1 MDKKIHILKQTGEE
15 LDKILSLKPDSVIS
29 DESENAVQNKVVKK
43 YVDQRAQQAYDQALE
58 YTDENILELIWYTD
72 ERVTPLYIEFGAVFP
87 TTTTAGT
94 IFDSGYDA
102 EEIAEAI
109 SSGKGVMLIDS
120 NGDTLFLSYYR
131 HEEGKLLLQA
141 VTHSST
147 GYLRLSLLFAAG
159 TTACIWTSDQH
170 NINEAGT
177 GGGASIPVVSTEEE
191 LDALSQNKGELAVI
205 LSDDTIAETAVPA
218 LELHQAT
225 GAEIESAIA
234 MGTGFTQCDSIAG
247 VTIDTEVAVPPC
259 LSLAGQSVSAVIA
272 ARGFTNSELVGIDF
286 GTLSEEGYLGEIIFA
301 SYLSG
306 ASGTIATYDATTGK
320 VVVNEEGLIEFND
333 AIAALDDPVWVY
345 LIPSEDTFWDNIDED
360 TLAEVNATFA
370 FMKAKVNSSV
380 LGIKSIRVKN
390 DEGYSR
396 LDSDVIRVVS
406 GDMASALNGLDMP
419 LGSLVRVFIP
429 EHIEFN
435 ADVSLLKCCI
445 TDPEFDSS
453 KASVISGVS
462 FVRDVYADS
471 FIPYFKL
478 TNIDNTETIRVDW
491 NNSDDALDTVVAQH
505 FANGETS
512 EIYLYEDGIWNES
525 AIADVESII
534 ASGVNVALELGKN
547 GSNLYNPATGNL
559 IYLEDESY
567 DDETKA
573 YLGSMVNASI
583 SIYVSFRFDERTIPD
598 IIEKYARVSNG
609 WVKEVI
615 SKVSEW
621 TDETSES
628 SDPVEAQLVYKT
640 FKSFESMLE
649 HKQERLVS
657 GENIATVNGHSLLEG
672 GDIVIEG
679 GSGGGS
685 GTVDDALS
693 TTSTNPLQNKVITEE
708 LNKKVNSVLGKGLS
722 TNDYTTSDKNK
733 LSGIAANAQ
742 VNVQSDWNATSGD
755 AFIKN
760 KPTFATINGQRIDQ
774 GGEIDIEAGD
784 SITVDS
790 VLSGTSENAIQNKV
804 VTEALDRKQPRL
816 VSGSNIKTING
827 QPILGS
833 GDLIIGGDEGAQV
846 VLFDATCAQYPYDLP
861 ELTTTTDVQTITDA
875 IALSQPIYIQFA
887 AALCPATEASL
898 VNGSPHLFL
907 HIVDAEAGT
916 ARMIH
921 IYAYDTVWTWETFEK
936 DLGGGSGDYVRSV
949 NGITPDDNGNVQIEV
964 NIDGEVVD
972 ATLSSLVGSG
982 STFTLEELVG

>member
-15 LDKILSLKPDSVIS
+15 LDEILSLKPDSVMS

-43 YVDQRAQQAYDQALE
+43 YVDQALRRIL
-58 YTDENILELIWYTD
+58 TDTD
-72 ERVTPLYIEFGAVFP
+72 ERVTPLTIEFGAVFP

-94 IFDSGYDA
+94 IPDSGYDA
-102 EEIAEAI
+102 EDIAEAI
-109 SSGKGVMLIDS
+109 GCGKGVLLIDS

-141 VTHSST
+141 VTHSNT

-159 TTACIWTSDQH
+159 TTACIWISDQH
-170 NINEAGT
+170 NINQGGT

-191 LDALSQNKGELAVI
+191 LDTLSQNRGELAVI
-205 LSDDTIAETAVPA
+205 LSDDEVKSGNVRCLDLPTISATAV
-218 LELHQAT
+218 
-225 GAEIESAIA
+225 GAFDFSECASVQGIAIN
-234 MGTGFTQCDSIAG
+234 
-247 VTIDTEVAVPPC
+247 TEVDVPPC
-259 LSLAGQSVSAVIA
+259 PSFAGQNIQFMIVP
-272 ARGFTNSELVGIDF
+272 RKMNSPATATFLSFD
-286 GTLSEEGYLGEIIFA
+286 LSEELDADGYLR
-301 SYLSG
+301 G
-306 ASGTIATYDATTGK
+306 ALQVTMVQGGSDSSAIPLAQYDETTGK
-320 VVVNEEGLIEFND
+320 MVLVDDGAIEELNSLVIGAMIEDPVLVSNSEMVQAGGEGLK
-333 AIAALDDPVWVY
+333 
-345 LIPSEDTFWDNIDED
+345 D
-360 TLAEVNATFA
+360 TLAFFECI
-370 FMKAKVNSSV
+370 SSV
-380 LGIKSIRVKN
+380 AKFGTKSIRVKD

-406 GDMASALNGLDMP
+406 GAMASTLNGLDMP

-462 FVRDVYADS
+462 FVRGVDADS
-471 FIPYFKL
+471 FTPYFKL
-478 TNIDNTETIRVDW
+478 TNINNTETIRVDW
-491 NNSDDALDTVVAQH
+491 NTSDDALDTVVAQH

-512 EIYLYEDGIWNES
+512 ETYLYEDGIWNES
-525 AIADVESII
+525 AISNVESII

-583 SIYVSFRFDERTIPD
+583 STYVSFRFDERTIPD
-598 IIEKYARVSNG
+598 TIEKYARVSNG

-672 GDIVIEG
+672 GNIVIEG

-685 GTVDDALS
+685 VTVDDALS

-708 LNKKVNSVLGKGLS
+708 LNKKVDSVSGKGLS

-742 VNVQSDWNATSGD
+742 VNVQSDWNATNGD

-774 GGEIDIEAGD
+774 GGEINIEAGK

-790 VLSGTSENAIQNKV
+790 ALSSTSENAIQNKA
-804 VTEALDRKQPRL
+804 VTEALNRKQPRL

-827 QPILGS
+827 QSILGS
-833 GDLIIGGDEGAQV
+833 GDLIIGGDEGTQV

-898 VNGSPHLFL
+898 VNGNPHLFL

-982 STFTLEELVG
+982 STFTLEELVEQHK